1 MYRAMN
7 LTENLDNLST
17 KIEKMK
23 DHIGT
28 EEATKN
34 AFVLPLLL
42 SLEYDVYNPLEVVP
56 EMPCDISNKGDRVD
70 YAIFKDG
77 EPVMI
82 VECKQCSK
90 ELSQFVPQLS
100 KYYVA
105 TNARFAVL
113 TNGIEYWFFADF
125 DKANLMDAKPF
136 FIFDMNN
143 CDSEGIELLG
153 LFSKNSLDELKIIE
167 RFTEIRLRNT
177 LSDFINRN
185 IMCPSDDFVE
195 YVSKSAL
202 GEGYDKALHSVY
214 KSTIKSLMNDFLPS
228 PPPTEETPI
237 ISRIELRAYEI
248 VKDVLKGKSSEIQY
262 KKFKSYFTVNQGGS
276 VWRWII
282 RLKSKHGSSIKI
294 CFPVDSYKTNEW
306 VQIDNIES
314 LYNMEARIMSAFKIA
329 ESL

>member
-7 LTENLDNLST
+7 LTENLNKLST

-23 DHIGT
+23 EHICT

-42 SLEYDVYNPLEVVP
+42 SLGYDVYNPLEVVP

-90 ELSQFVPQLS
+90 ELAPFVPQLS

-125 DKANLMDAKPF
+125 DKTNLMDAKPF
-136 FIFDMNN
+136 FIFDMND
-143 CDSEGIELLG
+143 CDSVGIELLG

-167 RFTEIRLRNT
+167 RFTEIRLRHM
-177 LSDFINRN
+177 LSDFINNN

-195 YVSKSAL
+195 YATKSAL
-202 GEGYDKALHSVY
+202 GEGYDKSLHSVY
-214 KSTIKSLMNDFLPS
+214 KSTIKSLMNDFIHT
-228 PPPTEETPI
+228 PPQTDETPI
-237 ISRIELRAYEI
+237 INRIELRAYEI
-248 VKDVLKGKSSEIQY
+248 VKDVLKGESSEIQY
-262 KKFKSYFTVNQGGS
+262 KKFKSYFTVNQSGS

-282 RLKSKHGSSIKI
+282 RVKAKHGSFIKI

-306 VQIDNIES
+306 IQIDNIDS
-314 LYNMEARIMSAFKIA
+314 LYNMRARIISAFKMA
-329 ESL
+329 ASL

>member
-42 SLEYDVYNPLEVVP
+42 SLGYDVYNPLEVVP

-70 YAIFKDG
+70 YAIFKGG

-90 ELSQFVPQLS
+90 ELAPFVPQLS

-125 DKANLMDAKPF
+125 DKTNLMDAKPF
-136 FIFDMNN
+136 FVFDMND
-143 CDSEGIELLG
+143 CDSVGIELLG

-167 RFTEIRLRNT
+167 RFTEIRLRHM
-177 LSDFINRN
+177 LSDFINNN

-195 YVSKSAL
+195 YATKSAL
-202 GEGYDKALHSVY
+202 GEGYDKSLHSVY
-214 KSTIKSLMNDFLPS
+214 KSTIKSLMNDFIPT
-228 PPPTEETPI
+228 PPQTDETPI
-237 ISRIELRAYEI
+237 INRIELRAYEI
-248 VKDVLKGKSSEIQY
+248 VKDVLKDKCSEIQY

-282 RLKSKHGSSIKI
+282 RVKSKRSSSIKI
-294 CFPVDSYKTNEW
+294 CFPVDYYKTNEW
-306 VQIDNIES
+306 IQIDNIDS
-314 LYNMEARIMSAFKIA
+314 LYNMRARIISAFKIA
-329 ESL
+329 ASL

>member
-7 LTENLDNLST
+7 LIENLDNLST
-17 KIEKMK
+17 KIENMK
-23 DHIGT
+23 DRIGT

-42 SLEYDVYNPLEVVP
+42 SLGYDVYNPLEVVP
-56 EMPCDISNKGDRVD
+56 EMACDISNKGDRVD
-70 YAIFKDG
+70 YAIFKDNN
-77 EPVMI
+77 PVMI

-90 ELSQFVPQLS
+90 ELAPFVPQLS

-125 DKANLMDAKPF
+125 DKTNLMDAKPF

-143 CDSEGIELLG
+143 CDSKGIELLG

-167 RFTEIRLRNT
+167 RFREIRLKDA
-177 LSDFINRN
+177 LSCFINSN

-195 YVSKSAL
+195 FVAKSAL
-202 GEGYDKALHSVY
+202 GKGYDKTLHSVY
-214 KSTIKSLMNDFLPS
+214 KSTIKSLMGDFIPS
-228 PPPTEETPI
+228 PPQSEETPI
-237 ISRIELRAYEI
+237 INRSELRAYEI
-248 VKDVLKGKSSEIQY
+248 VKDILKGYDSNIQY
-262 KKFKSYFTVNQGGS
+262 KKFKSYFTVNQDGS

-282 RLKSKHGSSIKI
+282 RLKSTRDGSIRVCYPI
-294 CFPVDSYKTNEW
+294 DSYKTNEW
-306 VQIDNIES
+306 VQIDNIEH
-314 LYNMEARIMSAFKIA
+314 LYKMNERVVSAFQMAI
-329 ESL
+329 SL

>member
-1 MYRAMN
+1 MN
-7 LTENLDNLST
+7 LTKNLDNLST

-23 DHIGT
+23 DRIGT

-70 YAIFKDG
+70 YAIFKNG

-90 ELSQFVPQLS
+90 ELAPFVPQLS

-125 DKANLMDAKPF
+125 DKTNLMDTKPF

-143 CDSEGIELLG
+143 CDSEGIELLR

-177 LSDFINRN
+177 LSDFINNN
-185 IMCPSDDFVE
+185 IMCPSDDFIE
-195 YVSKSAL
+195 YVTKSAI
-202 GEGYDKALHSVY
+202 GKAYDKTLHSVY
-214 KSTIKSLMNDFLPS
+214 KSTIKSLIGNFIPT
-228 PPPTEETPI
+228 PPQSEETPI
-237 ISRIELRAYEI
+237 INRTDLRTYEI
-248 VKDVLKGKSSEIQY
+248 IKDILKEYTSNVQY
-262 KKFKSYFTVNQGGS
+262 KKFKSYFTVNQDGS

-282 RLKSKHGSSIKI
+282 RLKSMHDGSIKV
-294 CFPVDSYKTNEW
+294 CFPIDSYKTNEW
-306 VQIDNIES
+306 VQIDNIEH
-314 LYNMEARIMSAFKIA
+314 LYKMNERIVSAFHMA
-329 ESL
+329 VSL